1 MKASY
6 FVRVELGSDLV
17 VDQFFEEL
25 EDALD
30 NFIVLVECV
39 QSSLHAKLEMVRIEP
54 FPESIEVLA

>member
-1 MKASY
+1 MESSDL
-6 FVRVELGSDLV
+6 VGEELGPDLV

-39 QSSLHAKLEMVRIEP
+39 QSSLHAK
-54 FPESIEVLA
+54 